1 MFLLQQDMTIFSVD
15 NSVKNVHDFGMI
27 TFRFPYESE
36 YAICNYPGEC
46 QPPSSR
52 QCIRWSGGYCLEGA
66 VALCGRKDLFLNFTQ
81 HNRGSCR
88 NVKFYKTL
96 SIELFHGVYLVRN
109 LIVAAIFLVVRGEL
123 NNKFL

>member
-1 MFLLQQDMTIFSVD
+1 MNLNIGYVIIREDVSPLPADNAFAGRGLLL
-15 NSVKNVHDFGMI
+15 G
-27 TFRFPYESE
+27 
-36 YAICNYPGEC
+36 G
-46 QPPSSR
+46 SS
-52 QCIRWSGGYCLEGA
+52 S
-66 VALCGRKDLFLNFTQ
+66 LCGRRNLILNFTQ
-81 HNRGSCR
+81 HNRSSCR

>member
-1 MFLLQQDMTIFSVD
+1 MNLNIGYVIIREDVSPFPAD
-15 NSVKNVHDFGMI
+15 NAFAG
-27 TFRFPYESE
+27 R
-36 YAICNYPGEC
+36 
-46 QPPSSR
+46 
-52 QCIRWSGGYCLEGA
+52 GYCLEGA
-66 VALCGRKDLFLNFTQ
+66 VALCGRKDLILNFTQ
-81 HNRGSCR
+81 HYRSSCR

>member
-1 MFLLQQDMTIFSVD
+1 MSAPFQQTMHSL
-15 NSVKNVHDFGMI
+15 
-27 TFRFPYESE
+27 E
-36 YAICNYPGEC
+36 
-46 QPPSSR
+46 
-52 QCIRWSGGYCLEGA
+52 GGYCLEGA

-81 HNRGSCR
+81 HNRSSCR